1 MKITA
6 KCPEC
11 GIIYKGSIKP
21 ASVNVTYP
29 DEHDEIITL
38 SEPCPYCIDADKAAK
53 EMLGD
58 LYVSIEERKER

>member
-11 GIIYKGSIKP
+11 GIIYKGSIEP
-21 ASVNVTYP
+21 TSDYVIYP

-38 SEPCPYCIDADKAAK
+38 SEPCPFCIKADKMAK
-53 EMLGD
+53 NMLGD
-58 LYVSIEERKER
+58 LYVSIEERKK